1 MNKNRD
7 YELQCILEL
16 LAVVVN
22 NEPMPAWQREPD
34 WGKLYKLAEYH
45 HIANVLYGPII
56 PMDSKSVMR
65 WKDSF
70 EEQYH
75 YAVTMQQRY
84 RTSEDEIMKALERSK
99 IHSMELE
106 EMVINRCY
114 KRKENRYP
122 LPLTFLVE
130 QGKSS
135 ALVVAMEAAGFEPKA
150 TKGKDPMPGE
160 YRFHKVGGTEVVF
173 YEKMDFTGKKIN
185 KYFSLPPQPF
195 QTKKGSQYI
204 HVQDIN
210 DFYLYYIAW
219 LAERYARG
227 SIEIRDILD
236 LWQCYL
242 LCYERLN
249 WKEVNKELKR
259 MDIDLFGEMIVKLAA
274 MWFGYI
280 EEFGDDLELLMDMEI
295 YITSK
300 GTKAR
305 EENQE
310 LLPLVKE
317 VADVYARDLKKER
330 RKRLLDMW
338 FPERSYMET
347 IYPILSKTAA
357 LLPACWAGRII
368 KKQYKKVK
376 YTVLRQWVT
385 IRQSL
390 AQKTEKIRAKVKIV
404 SKIRTWFK
412 KRKQPG
418 NNT

>member
-1 MNKNRD
+1 MNNNRD

-22 NEPMPAWQREPD
+22 NEPMPVWQREPD
-34 WGKLYKLAEYH
+34 WSSLYKLADYH
-45 HIANVLYGPII
+45 HITNILYGPTI
-56 PMDSKSVMR
+56 PMKGKGVMR

-70 EEQYH
+70 EERFH
-75 YAVTMQQRY
+75 YALIMQERY
-84 RTSEDEIMKALERSK
+84 RTEEEAIMKAMERSK
-99 IHSMELE
+99 IHCMELE
-106 EMVINRCY
+106 ETVINRCY

-122 LPLTFLVE
+122 LPVTFLVE
-130 QGKSS
+130 QGK
-135 ALVVAMEAAGFEPKA
+135 AKPLTVAMEAIGFEPKA
-150 TKGKDPMPGE
+150 IKGKDPDQGI
-160 YRFHKVGGTEVVF
+160 YRFHKVGGTEVTF
-173 YEKMDFTGKKIN
+173 YEKMEFTGKKIN

-195 QTKKGSQYI
+195 QTKKGYKYV

-210 DFYLYYIAW
+210 DFYLYYVAW

-227 SIEIRDILD
+227 TIEIRDILD
-236 LWQCYL
+236 LWECYL

-259 MDIDLFGEMIVKLAA
+259 MEIDLFGEMIVKLAA

-280 EEFGDDLELLMDMEI
+280 KEFGDDLDMLLAMET
-295 YITSK
+295 YIISK
-300 GTKAR
+300 GVKAR
-305 EENQE
+305 EENQD

-347 IYPILSKTAA
+347 IYPILSSSSIF
-357 LLPACWAGRII
+357 LPACWIARLT

-376 YTVLRQWVT
+376 YAVLRQWAT
-385 IRQSL
+385 IRQGV
-390 AQKTEKIRAKVKIV
+390 AQKTEKIRSKIKIISKVKN
-404 SKIRTWFK
+404 WYK
-412 KRKQPG
+412 KRKEPG

>member
-1 MNKNRD
+1 MNNNRD

-22 NEPMPAWQREPD
+22 NEPMPTWQREPD
-34 WGKLYKLAEYH
+34 WGKLYKLADYH
-45 HIANVLYGPII
+45 HIANVLYGPVM
-56 PMDSKSVMR
+56 PMGSKGLMK

-70 EEQYH
+70 EERYH
-75 YAVTMQQRY
+75 YAVIMQERY
-84 RTSEDEIMKALERSK
+84 RAEENVIMKALERSK

-122 LPLTFLVE
+122 LPLTFLIE
-130 QGKSS
+130 QGKAK
-135 ALVVAMEAAGFEPKA
+135 ALVVAMEGIGFEPKA
-150 TKGKDPMPGE
+150 TKHKDTDPGE

-173 YEKMDFTGKKIN
+173 YEKMDFTGKKMS

-195 QTKKGSQYI
+195 QTKKGSEYI

-227 SIEIRDILD
+227 AIEVRDILD

-259 MDIDLFGEMIVKLAA
+259 MEIDLFGEMIVKLAA

-280 EEFGDDLELLMDMEI
+280 KEFGDDLDLLMSMEN

-300 GTKAR
+300 GTQDR

-347 IYPILSKTAA
+347 IYPILTKSSFF
-357 LLPACWAGRII
+357 LPACWAGRIL

-376 YTVLRQWVT
+376 YTVLRQWNGM
-385 IRQSL
+385 RQSL
-390 AQKTEKIRAKVKIV
+390 SQKTEKLRGRMKTI
-404 SKIRTWFK
+404 SKIKGWFK
-412 KRKQPG
+412 KRKEPG